1 MFLEIDR
8 INEEIADINIRIKKS
23 TDTGTSNLAKIV
35 SLENANAKVEDL
47 TKDIQ
52 KVIDMYDLEI

>member
-1 MFLEIDR
+1 LEIDR

>member
-23 TDTGTSNLAKIV
+23 TDTGTSNLVKIV

-52 KVIDMYDLEI
+52 KVIDMYDL